1 MAWIYNKSTQV
12 LTECLNKDVIK
23 VCKADVDKFIV
34 GDSKDKVEKLVKV
47 EEETSNDAQLDK
59 PLSKMKVEELRAL
72 AEERGIEGADSFTK
86 SELLEVLK

>member
-1 MAWIYNKSTQV
+1 MAWIYNKSTKV
-12 LTECLNKDVIK
+12 LTECCNKDVIK